1 MIRGET
7 RSMGRLQRTIA
18 DRTALEKHVFA
29 AFDGGRGSGS
39 LPGLCLQL
47 LAEQKETWADLRQA
61 YASLEHVRTR
71 RVRCTGFSVL
81 LQHNPGRATS
91 SLARVD
97 EQHIR
102 KRPCFL
108 CVANL
113 PGRQKGILYRGAYLI
128 LCNPAPVVPAHL
140 TIDCVDHRA
149 QAIADNI
156 GTYLQLTTDFGPA
169 WTLLYNGPAC
179 GASAPDHLH
188 FQAVPSGLLPVER
201 QVRQG
206 RRLIVKARLDRV
218 SLYNVSGLGR
228 AVLLLV
234 GREPEALARALARYV
249 HDLKLVTHASAEPML
264 NSAGFYNRGT
274 WRLLV
279 FPRRKHRP
287 DAFFAEGDARIAV
300 SPAVMEM
307 AGVIVTPIERD
318 FERLDARVVERIYN
332 EVSLDAETHE
342 RVLRTVCS

>member
-1 MIRGET
+1 MFGKR
-7 RSMGRLQRTIA
+7 
-18 DRTALEKHVFA
+18 VFA
-29 AFDGGRGSGS
+29 RFDGEEASGS
-39 LPGLCLQL
+39 LPQLCLEL
-47 LAEQKETWADLRQA
+47 LSEQKKTWADLRQA
-61 YASLEHVRTR
+61 YASIELVRTR

-108 CVANL
+108 CLANL
-113 PGRQKGILYRGAYLI
+113 PDGQKGVLYRDAYLI

-140 TIDCVDHRA
+140 TIDSVDHRG
-149 QAIADNI
+149 QAVTGNI
-156 GTYLQLTTDFGPA
+156 DSYLQLMIDFGSA

-188 FQAVPSGLLPVER
+188 FQAVPSRVLPVER
-201 QVRQG
+201 QIRQNS
-206 RRLIVKARLDRV
+206 RLTMKARREKV
-218 SLYNVSGLGR
+218 SLYAVNDLGR
-228 AVLLLV
+228 AVLLLE
-234 GREPEALARALARYV
+234 GREPEALARALARYIQN
-249 HDLKLVTHASAEPML
+249 LKTLTHAGDEPPV
-264 NSAGFYNRGT
+264 NIAGSYRAGT

-287 DAFFAEGDARIAV
+287 DSFFAEGDARIAV

-318 FERLDARVVERIYN
+318 FEQLTAKTVERIYD
-332 EVSLDAETHE
+332 EVTLDAKTFEKS
-342 RVLRTVCS
+342 LATVYS

>member
-1 MIRGET
+1 M
-7 RSMGRLQRTIA
+7 
-18 DRTALEKHVFA
+18 
-29 AFDGGRGSGS
+29 
-39 LPGLCLQL
+39 
-47 LAEQKETWADLRQA
+47 
-61 YASLEHVRTR
+61 
-71 RVRCTGFSVL
+71 RCTGFSVL

-113 PGRQKGILYRGAYLI
+113 PEGQKGILYRDAYLI

-140 TIDCVDHRA
+140 TIDCVGHRA
-149 QAIADNI
+149 QAITDNI
-156 GTYLQLTTDFGPA
+156 STYLQLTTDFGPA

-188 FQAVPSGLLPVER
+188 FQAVPSRVLPVEH
-201 QVRQG
+201 QITQS
-206 RRLIVKARLDRV
+206 RRLTIKARREKV
-218 SLYNVSGLGR
+218 SIYAVNDLGR
-228 AVLLLV
+228 AVLLLE
-234 GREPEALARALARYV
+234 GSEPEALARALARYIQ
-249 HDLKLVTHASAEPML
+249 DLKTLTHAGDEPPV
-264 NSAGFYNRGT
+264 NIAGSYRAGT

-307 AGVIVTPIERD
+307 AGVIVTPMERD
-318 FERLDARVVERIYN
+318 FGRLDARAVERIYN

-342 RVLRTVCS
+342 RVLSSVHT